1 MNLRSYKKSQVFPT
15 IMLILAVSLLFSTT
29 FGFAM
34 SNSLLENDN
43 TNITASPV
51 VARFGLDGPS
61 PREVQYSPMDVVGT
75 FNLIVILVEF
85 TDETHYFSS
94 TQVETNA
101 LTALNDYYSEVS
113 YGLVQVDGDTTAW
126 LDLGQNRANYV
137 DGTVFPTDPKF
148 NLLEDAVALADPV
161 VDFSAYNGVTIIH
174 AGQGQELSHDP
185 LDYWSSEWYSTGG
198 SPILMTNEGPIY
210 RASVSPEESTPGQP
224 SYVGVL
230 AHEFGHDLGLPDL
243 YDIVN
248 GEEFVG
254 HWGLMGK
261 GSWNG
266 PMGVGEEPAHI
277 MGYGKAKL
285 GWINGS
291 RLQEVTSDLTTVIEP
306 IEVVTTG
313 VQLVRINITSE
324 QYFLIEVR
332 RRIGYDTSLPGSG
345 PGSEGVLVTY
355 VDETI
360 ESGHGIVKVI
370 DAHPGGFSPTVD
382 DGAFGIGPGQ
392 VDSYVSSLGQFSM
405 IVEEEIG
412 QGYNV
417 SIIRAF
423 MEFLNPLDGSAV
435 LSPDFTIEW
444 NGSSVGGIDHYELY
458 LDGTLSY
465 TGLGTS
471 LPVTGLTSGL
481 HNATLIMELSSGRR
495 LRIES
500 QFIVDLAPPVI
511 SAVLHSPDVPGFGDI
526 IVISLHATDDTWII
540 NATIFYQRQG
550 DTRWYHID
558 MTLFTGTEWRGSL
571 GTFLPGVVVTYYVTV
586 TDAGNRSVTDNN
598 AGSNY
603 SITIAGLGIM
613 IWLII
618 AAAVILIIVL
628 LVCMRLQRRR
638 KQETVDYIPQSEPR
652 PLRAPLTDSSQSSSD
667 TKDPISKP
675 VRTGFCYHCGAPLTP
690 NSIYCGHCG
699 RPVE

>member
-1 MNLRSYKKSQVFPT
+1 MNIGSYKQSHIFSI
-15 IMLILAVSLLFSTT
+15 IMLILILSIMSSTA
-29 FGFAM
+29 FGLTIC
-34 SNSLLENDN
+34 NTTLEEGYSD
-43 TNITASPV
+43 IAASPA

-61 PREVQYSPMDVVGT
+61 PRDVQYSPLDAIGT
-75 FNLIVILVEF
+75 YNLIVILVEF

-94 TQVETNA
+94 SQVETNA
-101 LTALNDYYSEVS
+101 LTALNDYYNEVS
-113 YGLVQVDGDTTAW
+113 YGLVQVDGDTTPW

-137 DGTVFPTDPKF
+137 DGTVYPSDPKF
-148 NLLEDAVALADPV
+148 DLLEDAVALADSI
-161 VDFSAYNGVTIIH
+161 VDFSSYNGVTIIH

-185 LDYWSSEWYSTGG
+185 LDYWSSEWFSSGG

-243 YDIVN
+243 YDIDYE
-248 GEEFVG
+248 EEFVG
-254 HWGLMGK
+254 HWGLMGA

-291 RLQEVTSDLTTVIEP
+291 RLVDVISDLTTVIEP
-306 IEVVTTG
+306 LEIVTTG

-332 RRIGYDTSLPGSG
+332 RRIGYDASLPGSG
-345 PGSEGVLVTY
+345 AGSEGVLVTY

-382 DGAFGIGPGQ
+382 DGAFGIGPGH

-405 IVEEEIG
+405 VVEDEVG

-423 MEFLNPLDGSAV
+423 MEFLTPRDGSAV
-435 LSPDFTIEW
+435 LSSDVTIEW
-444 NGSSVGGIDHYELY
+444 NGTALGGIDHYELY
-458 LDGTLSY
+458 LDGTLNY

-481 HNATLIMELSSGRR
+481 HNATLIMELAATGRR

-500 QFIVDLAPPVI
+500 QFVVDLAPPVI
-511 SAVLHSPDVPGFGDI
+511 STVSHSPEAPGFGDI
-526 IVISLHATDDTWII
+526 ITISLDATDDTWIV
-540 NATIFYQRQG
+540 NATIYYQRQG

-558 MTLFTGTEWRGSL
+558 MTLFTGTEWRGIL
-571 GTFLPGVVVTYYVTV
+571 GTFLPGVVVSYYVTV
-586 TDAGNRSVTDNN
+586 TDAGNRTVTDNN

-603 SITIAGLGIM
+603 SFTIAGLGLM

-618 AAAVILIIVL
+618 AAAAILIIVL
-628 LVCMRLQRRR
+628 LVCMRLQHRRG
-638 KQETVDYIPQSEPR
+638 QEINGYVPPSAPR
-652 PLRAPLTDSSQSSSD
+652 PLGTPLIDSSKKSSD
-667 TKDPISKP
+667 TTASSPKP
-675 VRTGFCYHCGAPLTP
+675 EQTYCYHCGAPLTP